1 MKPIRLEF
9 QAFSSFKDKTV
20 IDFTYLN
27 ESGIYLISGPT
38 GSGKTTIFD
47 ALSFALFG
55 EPSGNVR
62 DSKNL
67 RCDQAEDGVTTYVE
81 LIFEIQG
88 VRYKI
93 YRTPSQRKKAANKNV
108 SAPEAILYYGDNFS
122 SFIDKS
128 DNVNKK
134 IKELFGGLSS
144 SDFKKIAMLAQ
155 GEFSKLIDST
165 TKDKREILRNIFKTD
180 SYLQMSDKFVQRR
193 KELKDKRTSIISY
206 FNGLI
211 NSLKDVDR
219 FESYYL
225 ITSDIIHYPS
235 FKEEVGKYISSLT
248 EEKKEKEQRK
258 ESLQKE
264 QDSIKESIRKIKED
278 NELIK
283 NINKAQFIYEEELKK
298 KENINKKK
306 KWLNDLLAFQVI
318 SSKEELYK
326 QKSKDLLSSEKNLEK
341 EKNKLS
347 ICLENIEKLNSSKEK
362 IYENYSSKN
371 KFEEILNLLKQ
382 VEEDDR
388 KINELEGPYQKDLSN
403 YDKINQDYI
412 DKEKEFRNIEKAYFS
427 SISVSLAKN
436 LIEGMPCPVCG
447 STFHPSKAKEDE
459 HYVSEEE
466 YNRFKKELEYI
477 SNQKNDIS
485 NKLASSKGQIN
496 QLISQRKQ
504 RVEENHLEEYIENIK
519 QNISSLDNKIKNIQ
533 LEYDNFIER
542 EIHLT
547 DEKENL
553 EKNIDK
559 YVLDRKNKQI
569 ECTDF
574 LNQFN
579 DALNES
585 KVFTKETYE
594 HFNKKEYTYDVAK
607 KEVEEYEGK
616 LARLHQTY
624 LNLKVKGEGKEILD
638 TSSLEESSIEKENN
652 INQLTKEIQEINKI
666 SDNYSYSIPQLDN
679 KYQEFN
685 NIEHEYAICNKITQ
699 VINGEIGDKVNFET
713 YVLGGFF
720 DEIIEHANIRFK
732 QISSSLYELRRRVES
747 KDLRSSSGL
756 ELDVFDYS
764 SGKVREISTLS
775 GGERFKAALSLS
787 LGLAD
792 IIESRQGAIDIASLF
807 IDEGFGTLDQLS
819 LEQAIKALIELQGEN
834 KTIGIISHVEQLKDM
849 IDAQVVVSKTL
860 QGSKIKIIN
869 G

>member
-9 QAFSSFKDKTV
+9 QAFSSFKDKTF

-27 ESGIYLISGPT
+27 ESGIYLISGST

-55 EPSGNVR
+55 EPSGDVR
-62 DSKNL
+62 DIKNL

-93 YRTPSQRKKAANKNV
+93 YRAPAQRKKASNK
-108 SAPEAILYYGDNFS
+108 SLSSPEVILYYGDNFS

-155 GEFSKLIDST
+155 GEFSKLIDSS

-211 NSLKDVDR
+211 NSLKNVDR
-219 FESYYL
+219 FENYNL
-225 ITSDIIHYPS
+225 VTSDIIHYPS
-235 FKEEVGKYISSLT
+235 FKEEVSNYISSLT
-248 EEKKEKEQRK
+248 KEKEDK
-258 ESLQKE
+258 EKSRTSLQEEKE
-264 QDSIKESIRKIKED
+264 KLKESIRKIKED

-283 NINKAQFIYEEELKK
+283 NMHKAQFNYEEEFKK
-298 KENINKKK
+298 KENIDRKK
-306 KWLNDLLAFQVI
+306 KWLDELLEFQEI

-326 QKSKDLLSSEKNLEK
+326 QKSKDLSTLEKDLDK

-347 ICLENIEKLNSSKEK
+347 ICLENIEALNNSKER

-371 KFEEILNLLKQ
+371 KLEEILNLLKQ
-382 VEEDDR
+382 VAEDDK
-388 KINELEGPYQKDLSN
+388 KIKKLETPYQSDLSK
-403 YDKINQDYI
+403 YDAINKEYI
-412 DKEKEFRNIEKAYFS
+412 LKENEFRNIEKAYFS
-427 SISVSLAKN
+427 SISVSLAKK

-447 STFHPSKAKEDE
+447 STTHPAKAKEDE

-466 YNRFKKELEYI
+466 YNRFKKNLEYI

-485 NKLASSKGQIN
+485 NKLASSKGQMD

-504 RVEENHLEEYIENIK
+504 RVEDNHLEEYIGNID
-519 QNISSLDNKIKNIQ
+519 QNISSLENKIKNIQ
-533 LEYDNFIER
+533 LEYERFNSNAIRLTGEKTNTEKSIE
-542 EIHLT
+542 
-547 DEKENL
+547 
-553 EKNIDK
+553 K
-559 YVLDRKNKQI
+559 YVLDKRNKQI
-569 ECTDF
+569 ECDDL

-579 DALNES
+579 NALNES
-585 KVFTKETYE
+585 KVFTKETYH
-594 HFNKKEYTYDVAK
+594 HFNNKEYTYAVVK
-607 KEVEEYEGK
+607 KEVEEYDGK

-624 LNLKVKGEGKEILD
+624 LNFKENCEDKEILD
-638 TSSLEESSIEKENN
+638 VSYLESSSRENENN
-652 INQLTKEIQEINKI
+652 INQLTKEIQDIIKI
-666 SDNYSYSIPQLDN
+666 SDNYLYSIPQLDS

-685 NIEHEYAICNKITQ
+685 DNEHEYALCNKLTQ

-720 DEIIEHANIRFK
+720 DEIIEHANLRFK
-732 QISSSLYELRRRVES
+732 QISSSLYELRRRDET
-747 KDLRSSSGL
+747 KDFRSSNGL

-792 IIESRQGAIDIASLF
+792 IIESKQGAIDIASLF
-807 IDEGFGTLDQLS
+807 IDEGFGTLDQTS
-819 LEQAIKALIELQGEN
+819 LEQAIKALVELQGEN

-849 IDAQVVVSKTL
+849 IDAQLIVEKTS
-860 QGSKIKIIN
+860 QGSKIKIIDK
-869 G
+869 